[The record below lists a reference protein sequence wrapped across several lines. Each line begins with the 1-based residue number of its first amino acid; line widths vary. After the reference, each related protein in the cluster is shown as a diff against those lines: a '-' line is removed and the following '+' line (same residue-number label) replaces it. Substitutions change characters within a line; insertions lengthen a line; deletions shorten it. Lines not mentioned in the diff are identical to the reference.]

1 MTEIII
7 ERKPEEFYRQV
18 LECEPV
24 PAEDN
29 DIQTLPL
36 PLTRERV
43 EMLLE
48 DDSVSCVK
56 LIIESNL

>member
-29 DIQTLPL
+29 DIQTL
-36 PLTRERV
+36 
-43 EMLLE
+43 LL
-48 DDSVSCVK
+48 SLAGRKGITPGAVV
-56 LIIESNL
+56 